1 MFILSLLKF
10 TKSFASA
17 NTTYFKSTKTIA
29 IFKYYFNFS
38 SLNLSY
44 FSSLSLLLLCM
55 LDFNT
60 KGKVFITCKDRS
72 VSYLEQEIRELG
84 FFPVEISRTGIEI
97 LASLEE
103 CMDLNLHL
111 RTASHVL
118 YEIKSFY
125 LRNAD
130 DIYRRFKAIP
140 WEDYLDVDGYF
151 SVNSVAENESI
162 TTPLIVN
169 VKVKD
174 AIVDRFRE
182 LKGRRPDSGS
192 DFSGLVIQVYWK
204 ETQAIVYLNTS
215 GETLA
220 KHGYRKIP
228 GKAPMME
235 ALAAATIFAT
245 EWNTRV
251 PFINPMCGSGTLA
264 IEAALIA
271 SKRYP
276 GLYRDHYA
284 FQHILGYQ
292 AEIFLA
298 KKKKLEN
305 KVIHDPGVTIIAS
318 DISLQAISFAQE
330 NAAFAG
336 VDHMITFQTGDF
348 AETEIPEKPR
358 GVIFFNPEYGERL
371 GDLGEL
377 EETYKRMGDFMK
389 QNCAGYRGYIF
400 TGNMDLAKKVGLK
413 ASRRIEFWNGTID
426 CRLLKYDMYAG
437 KGTE

>member
-1 MFILSLLKF
+1 
-10 TKSFASA
+10 
-17 NTTYFKSTKTIA
+17 
-29 IFKYYFNFS
+29 
-38 SLNLSY
+38 
-44 FSSLSLLLLCM
+44 M

-276 GLYRDHYA
+276 GLYREDYA
-284 FQHILGYQ
+284 FQHILGYTPDS
-292 AEIFLA
+292 FFA

-305 KVIHDPGVTIIAS
+305 KIIHDPGVRIIAS

-336 VDHMITFQTGDF
+336 VDHLITFQTGDF

-358 GVIFFNPEYGERL
+358 GVIMFNPEYGERL
-371 GDLGEL
+371 GELGEL

-389 QNCAGYRGYIF
+389 QKCAGYRGYIF

-437 KGTE
+437 KGSE

>member
-1 MFILSLLKF
+1 
-10 TKSFASA
+10 
-17 NTTYFKSTKTIA
+17 
-29 IFKYYFNFS
+29 
-38 SLNLSY
+38 
-44 FSSLSLLLLCM
+44 M

-72 VSYLEQEIRELG
+72 VSYLEQEVRELG
-84 FFPVEISRTGIEI
+84 FIPEAVTRTGLEVS
-97 LASLEE
+97 ASLEQ

-151 SVNSVAENESI
+151 SVNSVAENESV

-174 AIVDRFRE
+174 AIVDRFRD

-251 PFINPMCGSGTLA
+251 PLINPMCGSGTLA

-276 GLYRDHYA
+276 GLYREHYA

-292 AEIFLA
+292 AETFLA

-305 KVIHDPGVTIIAS
+305 KVIHDPGVIIIAS

-389 QNCAGYRGYIF
+389 QQCAGYRGYIF
-400 TGNMDLAKKVGLK
+400 SGNMDLAKKIGLK

-426 CRLLKYDMYAG
+426 CRLLRYDMYEG
-437 KGTE
+437 KGSE

>member
-1 MFILSLLKF
+1 
-10 TKSFASA
+10 
-17 NTTYFKSTKTIA
+17 
-29 IFKYYFNFS
+29 
-38 SLNLSY
+38 
-44 FSSLSLLLLCM
+44 M

-72 VSYLEQEIRELG
+72 VSYLEQEVRELG
-84 FFPVEISRTGIEI
+84 FIPEAVTRTGLEVS
-97 LASLEE
+97 ASLEQ

-151 SVNSVAENESI
+151 SVNSVAENESV

-174 AIVDRFRE
+174 AIVDRFRD

-251 PFINPMCGSGTLA
+251 PFINPMCGSDTLA

-276 GLYRDHYA
+276 GLYREHYA

-292 AEIFLA
+292 AETFLA

-305 KVIHDPGVTIIAS
+305 KVIHDPGVIIIAS

-400 TGNMDLAKKVGLK
+400 TGNMDLAKKIGLK

-426 CRLLKYDMYAG
+426 CRLLRYDMYEG
-437 KGTE
+437 KGAE

>member
-1 MFILSLLKF
+1 
-10 TKSFASA
+10 
-17 NTTYFKSTKTIA
+17 
-29 IFKYYFNFS
+29 
-38 SLNLSY
+38 
-44 FSSLSLLLLCM
+44 M
-55 LDFNT
+55 LDFNQ

-72 VSYLEQEIRELG
+72 VMYLEQEVRELG
-84 FFPVEISRTGIEI
+84 FVPKEITRTGLEI
-97 LASLEE
+97 IASLED

-125 LRNAD
+125 LRNAE

-140 WEDYLDVDGYF
+140 WEEYLDVDGYF
-151 SVNSVAENESI
+151 SVNSVVENESV

-192 DFSGLVIQVYWK
+192 DFIGMVFQVFWK
-204 ETQAIVYLNTS
+204 ETQASVYLNTS

-235 ALAAATIFAT
+235 ALAAATIYAT

-264 IEAALIA
+264 IEAALMA

-276 GLYRDHYA
+276 GLYRTEYA
-284 FQHILGYQ
+284 FQHILGYDPQ
-292 AEIFLA
+292 AFLA
-298 KKKKLEN
+298 KKKKLES
-305 KVIHDPGVTIIAS
+305 KVIHDPGVVIVAS

-336 VDHMITFQTGDF
+336 VEHMIDFQVCDF
-348 AETEIPEKPR
+348 AETEIPERPR
-358 GVIFFNPEYGERL
+358 GVIMFNPEYGERL
-371 GDLGEL
+371 GENDEL
-377 EETYKRMGDFMK
+377 EVTYKRMGDFMK
-389 QNCAGYRGYIF
+389 QTCAGYRGYIF
-400 TGNMDLAKKVGLK
+400 TGNLELAKKVGLK

-426 CRLLKYDMYAG
+426 CRLLKYEMYEG
-437 KGTE
+437 KGE

>member
-1 MFILSLLKF
+1 
-10 TKSFASA
+10 
-17 NTTYFKSTKTIA
+17 
-29 IFKYYFNFS
+29 
-38 SLNLSY
+38 
-44 FSSLSLLLLCM
+44 M
-55 LDFNT
+55 LDFNQ

-72 VSYLEQEIRELG
+72 VAYLEQEVRELG
-84 FFPVEISRTGIEI
+84 FVPKSVLRTGLEIS
-97 LASLEE
+97 ASLED
-103 CMDLNLHL
+103 CMDLNLQL

-125 LRNAD
+125 LRSAE

-140 WEDYLDVDGYF
+140 WEEYLDVDGYF
-151 SVNSVAENESI
+151 SVNSVAENESV
-162 TTPLIVN
+162 TNPLIVN

-192 DFSGLVIQVYWK
+192 DFIGLVFQVFWK
-204 ETQAIVYLNTS
+204 ETQASVYINTS

-271 SKRYP
+271 SRRYP
-276 GLYRDHYA
+276 GLYREEFA
-284 FQHILGYQ
+284 FQHILGYDPQ
-292 AEIFLA
+292 SFLA
-298 KKKKLEN
+298 KKSKLQQ
-305 KVIHDPGVTIIAS
+305 KVIHDPGVVIIAS
-318 DISLQAISFAQE
+318 DISLQAISFARE
-330 NAAFAG
+330 NAAVAG
-336 VDHMITFQTGDF
+336 VEHLIDFQVCDF
-348 AETEIPEKPR
+348 AETDIPERPR
-358 GVIFFNPEYGERL
+358 GVLMFNPEYGERL
-371 GDLGEL
+371 GENEEL
-377 EETYKRMGDFMK
+377 ELTYKRMGDFMK
-389 QNCAGYRGYIF
+389 QKCAGYRGYIF
-400 TGNMDLAKKVGLK
+400 TGNLELAKKVGLK

-426 CRLLKYDMYAG
+426 CRLLKYDLYEG
-437 KGTE
+437 RGEYS

>member
-1 MFILSLLKF
+1 MDGFF
-10 TKSFASA
+10 FG
-17 NTTYFKSTKTIA
+17 Y
-29 IFKYYFNFS
+29 
-38 SLNLSY
+38 
-44 FSSLSLLLLCM
+44 SLSCFVLLCM

-140 WEDYLDVDGYF
+140 WEEYLDLDGYF

-235 ALAAATIFAT
+235 ALAAATIYAS

-264 IEAALIA
+264 IEAALMA

-276 GLYRDHYA
+276 GLYRDHYS
-284 FQHILGYQ
+284 FQHILGYNEETFQ
-292 AEIFLA
+292 A
-298 KKKKLEN
+298 KKRKLEN
-305 KVIHDPGVTIIAS
+305 KIIANPGVKIIAS
-318 DISLQAISFAQE
+318 DISLQAITFARE

-336 VDHMITFQTGDF
+336 VEDLIDFQTGDF

-358 GVIFFNPEYGERL
+358 GVILFNPEYGERL
-371 GDLGEL
+371 GDLTEL

-389 QNCAGYRGYIF
+389 QKCAGYRGYIF
-400 TGNMDLAKKVGLK
+400 TGNLDLAKKVGLK

>member
-1 MFILSLLKF
+1 
-10 TKSFASA
+10 
-17 NTTYFKSTKTIA
+17 
-29 IFKYYFNFS
+29 
-38 SLNLSY
+38 
-44 FSSLSLLLLCM
+44 M

-125 LRNAD
+125 LRNVD

-276 GLYRDHYA
+276 GLYRENYA
-284 FQHILGYQ
+284 FQHILGYTPDS
-292 AEIFLA
+292 FLA
-298 KKKKLEN
+298 KKKKLES
-305 KVIHDPGVTIIAS
+305 KVIFDPGVVIVAS

-358 GVIFFNPEYGERL
+358 GVIMFNPEYGERL
-371 GDLGEL
+371 GELGEL

-389 QNCAGYRGYIF
+389 QKCAGYRGYIF

-437 KGTE
+437 KGSE

>member
-1 MFILSLLKF
+1 MDGFF
-10 TKSFASA
+10 FG
-17 NTTYFKSTKTIA
+17 Y
-29 IFKYYFNFS
+29 
-38 SLNLSY
+38 
-44 FSSLSLLLLCM
+44 SLSCFVLLCM

-84 FFPVEISRTGIEI
+84 FFPLEIRRTGIEI

-140 WEDYLDVDGYF
+140 WEEYLDVDGYF

-235 ALAAATIFAT
+235 ALAAATIYAM

-264 IEAALIA
+264 IEAALMA

-276 GLYRDHYA
+276 GLYRDTYS
-284 FQHILGYQ
+284 FQSILGYSEASFQ
-292 AEIFLA
+292 A
-298 KKKKLEN
+298 KKRKLEQKIIAN
-305 KVIHDPGVTIIAS
+305 PGVNIIAS
-318 DISLQAISFAQE
+318 DISLQAITFARE
-330 NAAFAG
+330 NAAYAG
-336 VDHMITFQTGDF
+336 VEDLIDFQTGDF

-371 GDLGEL
+371 GDLTEL

-400 TGNMDLAKKVGLK
+400 TGNLDLAKKVGLK

-426 CRLLKYDMYAG
+426 CRLLKYDLYAG

>member
-1 MFILSLLKF
+1 
-10 TKSFASA
+10 
-17 NTTYFKSTKTIA
+17 
-29 IFKYYFNFS
+29 
-38 SLNLSY
+38 
-44 FSSLSLLLLCM
+44 M

-72 VSYLEQEIRELG
+72 VTYLEQEVRELG
-84 FFPVEISRTGIEI
+84 FIPVAVTRTGLEV

-276 GLYRDHYA
+276 GLYRDNYA
-284 FQHILGYQ
+284 FQHILGYTPDS
-292 AEIFLA
+292 FLA
-298 KKKKLEN
+298 KKQKLEN
-305 KVIHDPGVTIIAS
+305 KIIHDPGVRIIAS

-330 NAAFAG
+330 NSAFAG

-358 GVIFFNPEYGERL
+358 GVIMFNPEYGERL
-371 GDLGEL
+371 GELGEL

-389 QNCAGYRGYIF
+389 QKCAGYRGYIF

-437 KGTE
+437 KGSE

>member
-1 MFILSLLKF
+1 
-10 TKSFASA
+10 
-17 NTTYFKSTKTIA
+17 
-29 IFKYYFNFS
+29 
-38 SLNLSY
+38 
-44 FSSLSLLLLCM
+44 M

-140 WEDYLDVDGYF
+140 WEEYLDVDGYF

-235 ALAAATIFAT
+235 ALAAATIYAS

-264 IEAALIA
+264 IEAALMA

-276 GLYRDHYA
+276 GLYRDHYS
-284 FQHILGYQ
+284 FQHILGYDEETFQ
-292 AEIFLA
+292 A
-298 KKKKLEN
+298 KKRKLEHKIISN
-305 KVIHDPGVTIIAS
+305 PGVKIIAS
-318 DISLQAISFAQE
+318 DISLQAITFSRE

-336 VDHMITFQTGDF
+336 VEDLIDFQTGDF

-358 GVIFFNPEYGERL
+358 GVIMFNPEYGERL
-371 GDLGEL
+371 GDLTEL
-377 EETYKRMGDFMK
+377 EGTYKRMGDFMT

-400 TGNMDLAKKVGLK
+400 TGNLDLAKKVGLK

>member
-1 MFILSLLKF
+1 M
-10 TKSFASA
+10 
-17 NTTYFKSTKTIA
+17 
-29 IFKYYFNFS
+29 
-38 SLNLSY
+38 
-44 FSSLSLLLLCM
+44 
-55 LDFNT
+55 
-60 KGKVFITCKDRS
+60 
-72 VSYLEQEIRELG
+72 
-84 FFPVEISRTGIEI
+84 
-97 LASLEE
+97 
-103 CMDLNLHL
+103 
-111 RTASHVL
+111 
-118 YEIKSFY
+118 
-125 LRNAD
+125 
-130 DIYRRFKAIP
+130 
-140 WEDYLDVDGYF
+140 DVDGYF

-235 ALAAATIFAT
+235 ALAAATIYAS

-264 IEAALIA
+264 IEAALMA

-276 GLYRDHYA
+276 GLYRENYS
-284 FQHILGYQ
+284 FQHILGYNE
-292 AEIFLA
+292 EIFQA
-298 KKKKLEN
+298 KKRKLEN
-305 KVIHDPGVTIIAS
+305 KIIDNPGVKIVAS
-318 DISLQAISFAQE
+318 DISLQAITFARE

-336 VDHMITFQTGDF
+336 VEDLIDFQTGDF
-348 AETEIPEKPR
+348 AETEIPQKPR
-358 GVIFFNPEYGERL
+358 GVILFNPEYGERL
-371 GDLGEL
+371 GDLTEL

-389 QNCAGYRGYIF
+389 QKCAGYRGYIF
-400 TGNMDLAKKVGLK
+400 TGNLDLAKKVGLK

-426 CRLLKYDMYAG
+426 CRLLKYDMYEG
-437 KGTE
+437 KKEGGS

>member
-1 MFILSLLKF
+1 
-10 TKSFASA
+10 
-17 NTTYFKSTKTIA
+17 
-29 IFKYYFNFS
+29 
-38 SLNLSY
+38 
-44 FSSLSLLLLCM
+44 M

-72 VSYLEQEIRELG
+72 VSYLEQEVRELG
-84 FFPVEISRTGIEI
+84 FIPEAVTRTGLEVS
-97 LASLEE
+97 ASLEQ

-125 LRNAD
+125 LFNAE
-130 DIYRRFKAIP
+130 DIYRKLKAIP

-151 SVNSVAENESI
+151 SVNSVVENESV

-169 VKVKD
+169 VKAKD

-182 LKGRRPDSGS
+182 LTGRRPDSGS
-192 DFSGLVIQVYWK
+192 DFTGMVIQIYWK

-235 ALAAATIFAT
+235 ALAAAAIFAT

-276 GLYRDHYA
+276 GLFREEYA

-292 AEIFLA
+292 SDTFLA

-305 KVIHDPGVTIIAS
+305 KVIHDPGVKIIAS

-330 NAAFAG
+330 NAAYAG
-336 VDHMITFQTGDF
+336 VEHMIDFQTGDF

-358 GVIFFNPEYGERL
+358 GVLVFNPEYGERL
-371 GDLGEL
+371 GDLSEL

-389 QNCAGYRGYIF
+389 QKCAGYRGYIF
-400 TGNMDLAKKVGLK
+400 TGNMDLAKKIGLK

-426 CRLLKYDMYAG
+426 CRLLRYDMYEG
-437 KGTE
+437 KREGS

>member
-1 MFILSLLKF
+1 MDGFF
-10 TKSFASA
+10 FG
-17 NTTYFKSTKTIA
+17 Y
-29 IFKYYFNFS
+29 
-38 SLNLSY
+38 
-44 FSSLSLLLLCM
+44 SLSCFVLLCM

-140 WEDYLDVDGYF
+140 WEEYLDVDGYF

-235 ALAAATIFAT
+235 ALAAATIYAS

-264 IEAALIA
+264 IEAALMA

-276 GLYRDHYA
+276 GLYRDHYS
-284 FQHILGYQ
+284 FQHILGYDEETFQ
-292 AEIFLA
+292 A
-298 KKKKLEN
+298 KKRKLEN
-305 KVIHDPGVTIIAS
+305 KIIDNPGVKIIAS
-318 DISLQAISFAQE
+318 DISLQAITFARE

-336 VDHMITFQTGDF
+336 VEDLIDFQTGDF

-358 GVIFFNPEYGERL
+358 GVIMFNPEYGERL
-371 GDLGEL
+371 GDLTEL

-400 TGNMDLAKKVGLK
+400 TGNLDLAKKVGLK

>member
-1 MFILSLLKF
+1 
-10 TKSFASA
+10 
-17 NTTYFKSTKTIA
+17 
-29 IFKYYFNFS
+29 
-38 SLNLSY
+38 
-44 FSSLSLLLLCM
+44 M

-72 VSYLEQEIRELG
+72 VNYLEQELRELG
-84 FFPVEISRTGIEI
+84 FFPLQISRTGIEI
-97 LASLEE
+97 QASLEE
-103 CMDLNLHL
+103 CMDINLHL

-118 YEIKSFY
+118 FEIKSFY

-140 WEDYLDVDGYF
+140 WEEYLDVDGYF

-235 ALAAATIFAT
+235 ALAAATIYAS

-264 IEAALIA
+264 IEAALMA

-276 GLYRDHYA
+276 GLYRENYS
-284 FQHILGYQ
+284 FQHILGYDE
-292 AEIFLA
+292 EIFQA
-298 KKKKLEN
+298 KKRKLEN
-305 KVIHDPGVTIIAS
+305 KIIVNPDVKIIAS
-318 DISLQAISFAQE
+318 DISLQAITFARE
-330 NAAFAG
+330 NAAYAG
-336 VDHMITFQTGDF
+336 VEELIDFQTGDF
-348 AETEIPEKPR
+348 ADTEIPEKPR

-371 GDLGEL
+371 GDLTEL

-389 QNCAGYRGYIF
+389 QKCAGYRGYIF
-400 TGNMDLAKKVGLK
+400 TGNLDLAKKVGLK

-426 CRLLKYDMYAG
+426 CRLLKYDMYEG
-437 KGTE
+437 KKEGTS

>member
-1 MFILSLLKF
+1 MDGFF
-10 TKSFASA
+10 FG
-17 NTTYFKSTKTIA
+17 Y
-29 IFKYYFNFS
+29 
-38 SLNLSY
+38 
-44 FSSLSLLLLCM
+44 SLSCFVLLCM

-140 WEDYLDVDGYF
+140 WEEYLDVDGYF

-235 ALAAATIFAT
+235 ALAAATIYAS

-264 IEAALIA
+264 IEAALMA

-276 GLYRDHYA
+276 GLYRDHYS
-284 FQHILGYQ
+284 FQHILGYDEETFQ
-292 AEIFLA
+292 A
-298 KKKKLEN
+298 KKRKLEN
-305 KVIHDPGVTIIAS
+305 KIIANPGVKIIAS
-318 DISLQAISFAQE
+318 DISLQAITFARE

-336 VDHMITFQTGDF
+336 VEDLIDFQTGDF

-358 GVIFFNPEYGERL
+358 GVIMFNPEYGERL
-371 GDLGEL
+371 GDLTEL

-400 TGNMDLAKKVGLK
+400 TGNLDLAKKVGLK

>member
-1 MFILSLLKF
+1 MI
-10 TKSFASA
+10 
-17 NTTYFKSTKTIA
+17 
-29 IFKYYFNFS
+29 
-38 SLNLSY
+38 
-44 FSSLSLLLLCM
+44 
-55 LDFNT
+55 DFNT

-72 VSYLEQEIRELG
+72 VSFLEQEIRELG
-84 FFPVEISRTGIEI
+84 FFPVEIRRTGIEI

-140 WEDYLDVDGYF
+140 WEEYLDVDGYF

-174 AIVDRFRE
+174 AIVDRFRD

-235 ALAAATIFAT
+235 ALAAAAIFAT

-276 GLYRDHYA
+276 GLYREDYA
-284 FQHILGYQ
+284 FQHILGYTP
-292 AEIFLA
+292 ESFLA

-305 KVIHDPGVTIIAS
+305 KIIHDPGVRIIAS

-336 VDHMITFQTGDF
+336 VDHLITFQTGDF
-348 AETEIPEKPR
+348 AETEIPEGPR
-358 GVIFFNPEYGERL
+358 GVIVFNPEYGERL

-389 QNCAGYRGYIF
+389 QKCAGYRGYIF

-426 CRLLKYDMYAG
+426 CRLLKYDLYVG
-437 KGTE
+437 KGTQ

>member
-1 MFILSLLKF
+1 
-10 TKSFASA
+10 
-17 NTTYFKSTKTIA
+17 
-29 IFKYYFNFS
+29 
-38 SLNLSY
+38 
-44 FSSLSLLLLCM
+44 M

-72 VSYLEQEIRELG
+72 VTYLEQEVRELG
-84 FFPVEISRTGIEI
+84 FIPVSVTRTGLEV

-271 SKRYP
+271 SNRYP
-276 GLYRDHYA
+276 GLYREDYA
-284 FQHILGYQ
+284 FQHILGYTP
-292 AEIFLA
+292 ESFLA

-305 KVIHDPGVTIIAS
+305 KIIHDPGVRIIAS

-358 GVIFFNPEYGERL
+358 GVIMFNPEYGERL
-371 GDLGEL
+371 GELGEL

-389 QNCAGYRGYIF
+389 QKCAGYRGYIF
-400 TGNMDLAKKVGLK
+400 TGNMDLSKKVGLK

-437 KGTE
+437 KGSE

>member
-1 MFILSLLKF
+1 
-10 TKSFASA
+10 
-17 NTTYFKSTKTIA
+17 
-29 IFKYYFNFS
+29 
-38 SLNLSY
+38 
-44 FSSLSLLLLCM
+44 M

-235 ALAAATIFAT
+235 ALAAATIYAS

-264 IEAALIA
+264 IEAALMA

-276 GLYRDHYA
+276 GLYRDHYS
-284 FQHILGYQ
+284 FQHILGYDEETFQ
-292 AEIFLA
+292 A
-298 KKKKLEN
+298 KKRKLEHKIIAN
-305 KVIHDPGVTIIAS
+305 PGVKIIAS
-318 DISLQAISFAQE
+318 DISLQAITFARE

-336 VDHMITFQTGDF
+336 VEDLIDFQTGDF

-358 GVIFFNPEYGERL
+358 GVILFNPEYGERL
-371 GDLGEL
+371 GENDEL
-377 EETYKRMGDFMK
+377 EVTYKRMGDFLK
-389 QNCAGYRGYIF
+389 QKCAGYRGYIF
-400 TGNMDLAKKVGLK
+400 TGNLDLAKKVGLK

-426 CRLLKYDMYAG
+426 CRLLKYDLYAG

>member
-1 MFILSLLKF
+1 
-10 TKSFASA
+10 
-17 NTTYFKSTKTIA
+17 
-29 IFKYYFNFS
+29 
-38 SLNLSY
+38 
-44 FSSLSLLLLCM
+44 M

-84 FFPVEISRTGIEI
+84 FFPVEIRRTGIEI

-192 DFSGLVIQVYWK
+192 DFTGLVIQVFWK

-276 GLYRDHYA
+276 GLYREHYA

-292 AEIFLA
+292 AETFLA

-330 NAAFAG
+330 NAAYAG
-336 VDHMITFQTGDF
+336 VDHMIEFQTGDF

-371 GDLGEL
+371 GDQVEL
-377 EETYKRMGDFMK
+377 EETYKRIGDFMK

-400 TGNMDLAKKVGLK
+400 TGNMELAKKVGLK

>member
-1 MFILSLLKF
+1 
-10 TKSFASA
+10 
-17 NTTYFKSTKTIA
+17 
-29 IFKYYFNFS
+29 
-38 SLNLSY
+38 
-44 FSSLSLLLLCM
+44 M

-72 VSYLEQEIRELG
+72 VSYLEQEVRELG
-84 FFPVEISRTGIEI
+84 FIPEAVTRTGLEVS
-97 LASLEE
+97 ASLEQ

-151 SVNSVAENESI
+151 SVNSVAENESV

-174 AIVDRFRE
+174 AIVDRFRD

-276 GLYRDHYA
+276 GLYREHYA

-292 AEIFLA
+292 AETFLA

-305 KVIHDPGVTIIAS
+305 KVIHDPGVIIIAS

-389 QNCAGYRGYIF
+389 QQCAGYRGYIF
-400 TGNMDLAKKVGLK
+400 SGNMDLAKKIGLK

-426 CRLLKYDMYAG
+426 CRLLRYDMYEG
-437 KGTE
+437 KGAE

>member
-1 MFILSLLKF
+1 
-10 TKSFASA
+10 
-17 NTTYFKSTKTIA
+17 
-29 IFKYYFNFS
+29 
-38 SLNLSY
+38 
-44 FSSLSLLLLCM
+44 M

-72 VSYLEQEIRELG
+72 VTYLEQEVRELG
-84 FFPVEISRTGIEI
+84 FIPVSVTRTGLEV

-276 GLYRDHYA
+276 GLYREDYA
-284 FQHILGYQ
+284 FQHILGYTP
-292 AEIFLA
+292 ESFLA

-305 KVIHDPGVTIIAS
+305 KIIHDPGVRIIAS

-358 GVIFFNPEYGERL
+358 GVIMFNPEYGERL
-371 GDLGEL
+371 GELGEL

-389 QNCAGYRGYIF
+389 QKCAGYRGYIF

-437 KGTE
+437 KGSE

>member
-1 MFILSLLKF
+1 
-10 TKSFASA
+10 
-17 NTTYFKSTKTIA
+17 
-29 IFKYYFNFS
+29 
-38 SLNLSY
+38 
-44 FSSLSLLLLCM
+44 M

-72 VSYLEQEIRELG
+72 VSYLEQELRELG
-84 FFPVEISRTGIEI
+84 FFPVEIGRTGIEI
-97 LASLEE
+97 HASLEE
-103 CMDLNLHL
+103 CMDINLHL

-140 WEDYLDVDGYF
+140 WEEYLDVDGYF

-235 ALAAATIFAT
+235 ALAAATIYAS

-264 IEAALIA
+264 IEAALMA

-276 GLYRDHYA
+276 GLYRENYS
-284 FQHILGYQ
+284 FQHILGYNEETFQ
-292 AEIFLA
+292 A
-298 KKKKLEN
+298 KKRKLEN
-305 KVIHDPGVTIIAS
+305 KIIDNPGVKIVAS
-318 DISLQAISFAQE
+318 DISLQAITFARE

-336 VDHMITFQTGDF
+336 VEDLIDFQTGDF

-358 GVIFFNPEYGERL
+358 GVILFNPEYGERL
-371 GDLGEL
+371 GDLTEL

-389 QNCAGYRGYIF
+389 QKCAGYRGYIF
-400 TGNMDLAKKVGLK
+400 TGNLDLAKKVGLK

-426 CRLLKYDMYAG
+426 CRLLK
-437 KGTE
+437 

>member
-1 MFILSLLKF
+1 M
-10 TKSFASA
+10 
-17 NTTYFKSTKTIA
+17 
-29 IFKYYFNFS
+29 
-38 SLNLSY
+38 
-44 FSSLSLLLLCM
+44 
-55 LDFNT
+55 
-60 KGKVFITCKDRS
+60 
-72 VSYLEQEIRELG
+72 YLEQEVRELG
-84 FFPVEISRTGIEI
+84 FVPKEVTRTGIELI
-97 LASLEE
+97 ASMED

-125 LRNAD
+125 LRGAE

-151 SVNSVAENESI
+151 SVNSVVENESV

-192 DFSGLVIQVYWK
+192 DFIGMVFQVFWK
-204 ETQAIVYLNTS
+204 ETQASVYINTS

-235 ALAAATIFAT
+235 ALAAATIYAT

-264 IEAALIA
+264 IEAALMA

-276 GLYRDHYA
+276 GLYRTDYA
-284 FQHILGYQ
+284 FQHILGYDPQ
-292 AEIFLA
+292 AFLA

-305 KVIHDPGVTIIAS
+305 KVIHDPGVVIVAS

-336 VDHMITFQTGDF
+336 VEHMIDFQVCDF
-348 AETEIPEKPR
+348 AETEIPERPR
-358 GVIFFNPEYGERL
+358 GVIMFNPEYGERL
-371 GDLGEL
+371 GENDEL
-377 EETYKRMGDFMK
+377 EVTYKRMGDFMK
-389 QNCAGYRGYIF
+389 QKCAGYRGYIF
-400 TGNMDLAKKVGLK
+400 TGNLELAKKVGLK

-426 CRLLKYDMYAG
+426 CRLLKYEMYEG
-437 KGTE
+437 KRE

>member
-1 MFILSLLKF
+1 
-10 TKSFASA
+10 
-17 NTTYFKSTKTIA
+17 
-29 IFKYYFNFS
+29 
-38 SLNLSY
+38 
-44 FSSLSLLLLCM
+44 M

-72 VSYLEQEIRELG
+72 VSYLEQEVRELG
-84 FFPVEISRTGIEI
+84 FFPVEIRRTGIEI

-192 DFSGLVIQVYWK
+192 DFTGLVIQVYWK

-276 GLYRDHYA
+276 GLYREHYA

-292 AEIFLA
+292 AETFLA

-330 NAAFAG
+330 NAAIAG
-336 VDHMITFQTGDF
+336 VDHLITFQTGDF

-371 GDLGEL
+371 GELGEL

>member
-1 MFILSLLKF
+1 
-10 TKSFASA
+10 
-17 NTTYFKSTKTIA
+17 
-29 IFKYYFNFS
+29 
-38 SLNLSY
+38 
-44 FSSLSLLLLCM
+44 M
-55 LDFNT
+55 LDFNQ

-72 VSYLEQEIRELG
+72 VMYLEQEVRELG
-84 FFPVEISRTGIEI
+84 FVPKEVTRTGIELI
-97 LASLEE
+97 ASMED

-125 LRNAD
+125 LRGAE

-151 SVNSVAENESI
+151 SVNSVVENESV

-192 DFSGLVIQVYWK
+192 DFIGMVFQVFWK
-204 ETQAIVYLNTS
+204 ETQASVYINTS

-235 ALAAATIFAT
+235 ALAAATIYAT

-264 IEAALIA
+264 IEAALMA
-271 SKRYP
+271 SKRFP
-276 GLYRDHYA
+276 GLYRTEYA
-284 FQHILGYQ
+284 FQHILGYDPE
-292 AEIFLA
+292 AFLA
-298 KKKKLEN
+298 KKKKLES
-305 KVIHDPGVTIIAS
+305 KVIHDPGVVIVAS

-330 NAAFAG
+330 NAAYAG
-336 VDHMITFQTGDF
+336 VEHMIDFQVCDF
-348 AETEIPEKPR
+348 AETEIPERPR
-358 GVIFFNPEYGERL
+358 GVIMFNPEYGERL
-371 GDLGEL
+371 GENDEL
-377 EETYKRMGDFMK
+377 EVTYKRMGDFMK
-389 QNCAGYRGYIF
+389 QKCAGYRGYIF
-400 TGNMDLAKKVGLK
+400 TGNLELAKKVGLK

-426 CRLLKYDMYAG
+426 CRLLKYEMYEG
-437 KGTE
+437 KRE

>member
-1 MFILSLLKF
+1 
-10 TKSFASA
+10 
-17 NTTYFKSTKTIA
+17 
-29 IFKYYFNFS
+29 
-38 SLNLSY
+38 
-44 FSSLSLLLLCM
+44 M

-72 VSYLEQEIRELG
+72 VSYLEQELRELG
-84 FFPVEISRTGIEI
+84 FFPVEIGRTGIEI
-97 LASLEE
+97 HASLEE
-103 CMDLNLHL
+103 CMDINLHL

-140 WEDYLDVDGYF
+140 WEEYLDVDGYF

-235 ALAAATIFAT
+235 ALAAATIYAS

-264 IEAALIA
+264 IEAALMA

-276 GLYRDHYA
+276 GLYRENYS
-284 FQHILGYQ
+284 FQHILGYNE
-292 AEIFLA
+292 EIFQA
-298 KKKKLEN
+298 KKRKLEN
-305 KVIHDPGVTIIAS
+305 KIIDNPGVKIVAS
-318 DISLQAISFAQE
+318 DISLQAITFARE

-336 VDHMITFQTGDF
+336 VEDLIDFQTGDF
-348 AETEIPEKPR
+348 AETEIPQKPR
-358 GVIFFNPEYGERL
+358 GVILFNPEYGERL
-371 GDLGEL
+371 GDLTEL

-389 QNCAGYRGYIF
+389 QKCAGYRGYIF
-400 TGNMDLAKKVGLK
+400 TGNLDLAKKVGLK

-426 CRLLKYDMYAG
+426 CRLLKYDMYEG
-437 KGTE
+437 KKEGGS